1 MFSKFRSLIFKFD
14 PETAHNLAIKS
25 LKLNLLPNLSNQEKD
40 DSLFKTK
47 LFGKEINNPIG
58 IAAGFDK
65 NAEVYNSLFKLGFG
79 FVEVGTV
86 TPLEQYGNPKPR
98 VFRLV
103 DDQALINRLGF
114 NNLGSENISKR
125 IKSNP
130 NKGLLGVNI
139 GPNKDSEDRL
149 NDYLI
154 GLRVFHDIADY
165 VTINIS
171 SPNTENLRNFH
182 DKSKF
187 DELMDSIEKE
197 KIRLKSKIPI
207 IVKIS
212 PDILEEQIEIIC
224 KTLIQYKVSA
234 IIVSNT
240 SAKNRD
246 KLKDILKHQ
255 KGGLSGKPLE
265 EEANKLISKFYKI
278 LNGKIEIIGVGV
290 VPQEINLDPFFSPRK
305 LLDLQAGLYGVKEK
319 DRITDTI
326 LNLVSLE
333 KEANSYARSLSG
345 GMKRRLLMAKALVH
359 QPPLVFLDE
368 PTAGVDVELRQNLW
382 KNVRMLNK
390 LGVTIILTT
399 HYLEEAEKMCDRIAI
414 LNKGNVVALDST
426 KNLLNRIQ
434 TKKVTFKTDKE
445 INIQKNDLES
455 LEIISKIGNEVCVSY
470 EKSKVNMEKLINL
483 IKKNNVKIV
492 DISTDDGDLEDVFLR
507 LIKN

>member
-1 MFSKFRSLIFKFD
+1 MNKKNILSVKNLKKIYSKQ
-14 PETAHNLAIKS
+14 HNGKTYALND
-25 LKLNLLPNLSNQEKD
+25 LNLD
-40 DSLFKTK
+40 V
-47 LFGKEINNPIG
+47 KEGEI
-58 IAAGFDK
+58 F
-65 NAEVYNSLFKLGFG
+65 
-79 FVEVGTV
+79 
-86 TPLEQYGNPKPR
+86 
-98 VFRLV
+98 
-103 DDQALINRLGF
+103 
-114 NNLGSENISKR
+114 
-125 IKSNP
+125 
-130 NKGLLGVNI
+130 GLLG
-139 GPNKDSEDRL
+139 PNGAGKTT
-149 NDYLI
+149 
-154 GLRVFHDIADY
+154 F
-165 VTINIS
+165 INILAGTVIKTGGEV
-171 SPNTENLRNFH
+171 NVCGFDLDENPRQVRA
-182 DKSKF
+182 S
-187 DELMDSIEKE
+187 
-197 KIRLKSKIPI
+197 
-207 IVKIS
+207 
-212 PDILEEQIEIIC
+212 
-224 KTLIQYKVSA
+224 
-234 IIVSNT
+234 
-240 SAKNRD
+240 
-246 KLKDILKHQ
+246 
-255 KGGLSGKPLE
+255 
-265 EEANKLISKFYKI
+265 
-278 LNGKIEIIGVGV
+278 VGV
-290 VPQEINLDPFFSPRK
+290 VPQEVNLDPFFSPRK
-305 LLDLQAGLYGVKEK
+305 LLELQAGLYGVKEK

-399 HYLEEAEKMCDRIAI
+399 HYLEEAEEMCDRIAI

-470 EKSKVNMEKLINL
+470 EKSKVSMEKLINL